1 MDNTFNAGRQPI
13 RYGLIG
19 YPLGHSFS
27 KKYFTEKFEKEHI
40 SHTSYDLFPIEEIEQ
55 LPALIDA
62 TPGLAGLNVT
72 IPYKQAVIE
81 YLNEIDDSAQ
91 AIGAVNCIHFTQG
104 KLKGFNTDAVA
115 FEQSL
120 RGIQNGRWANEAA
133 FAVVLG
139 DGGAAKAVHYVL
151 RKLKLACV
159 VVSRKK
165 GVTVFGTD
173 TPVISWEKLPGH
185 LSGLKS
191 NHPDAPVLI
200 VNTTPIGM
208 APDINDCPDLPFD
221 LLGAEHLVFDLIY
234 NPEETVL
241 LSRANDHGCATKN
254 GLEMLYLQAD
264 AAWKIWNSGS

>member
-1 MDNTFNAGRQPI
+1 MNNMLNAGQKTT

-27 KKYFTEKFEKEHI
+27 KRYFTEKFEREQI
-40 SHTSYDLFPIEEIEQ
+40 ENTSYDLFPIEEIEH

-62 TPGLAGLNVT
+62 IPGLAGLNVT
-72 IPYKQAVIE
+72 IPYKQVVIE
-81 YLNEIDDSAQ
+81 YLSETDESAK
-91 AIGAVNCIHFTQG
+91 AIGAVNCVHIVNG
-104 KLKGFNTDAVA
+104 KLIGYNTDAIA
-115 FEQSL
+115 FEHSL
-120 RGIQNGRWANEAA
+120 KGLQEGRWANATA

-139 DGGAAKAVHYVL
+139 DGGAARAVNYVL
-151 RKLKLACV
+151 RKLRLNCV

-165 GVTVFGTD
+165 DIAVFGMD
-173 TPVISWEKLPGH
+173 TPVISWEKLQEY
-185 LSGLKS
+185 LSGLKL
-191 NHPDAPVLI
+191 NHPTAPVLI

-208 APDINDCPDLPFD
+208 APDINGCPDLPFD
-221 LLGAEHLVFDLIY
+221 MMGAEHLVFDLIY

-241 LSRANDHGCATKN
+241 LSRANDRGCATKN

>member
-1 MDNTFNAGRQPI
+1 MDNTFNAGQTPI

-40 SHTSYDLFPIEEIEQ
+40 ANTAYDLFPIEEIEH
-55 LPALIDA
+55 LPDLIDA
-62 TPGLAGLNVT
+62 TPGLEGLNVT

-81 YLNEIDDSAQ
+81 YLNDIDASAL
-91 AIGAVNCIHFTQG
+91 AIGAVNCVHFSNG
-104 KLKGFNTDAVA
+104 RLKGYNTDAVA

-120 RGIQNGRWANEAA
+120 KGIQNGRWADKTG

-139 DGGAAKAVHYVL
+139 DGGAARAVHYVL
-151 RKLKLACV
+151 RKLELDCV

-165 GVTVFGTD
+165 GITVFGTD
-173 TPVISWEKLPGH
+173 TPVILWEKVPAH
-185 LSGLKS
+185 LSALKLK
-191 NHPDAPVLI
+191 HPGAPVLI

-208 APDINDCPDLPFD
+208 APDINECPDLPFD

-241 LSRANDHGCATKN
+241 LSRANDRGCTTKN